1 MTAIERLNAILKQ
14 LKQLE
19 DDTRP
24 VHYGRTHSA
33 KAILEALAE
42 FSDNLPDI
50 TQQLETAII
59 ELEELHNDR
68 DIEKN

>member
-1 MTAIERLNAILKQ
+1 MTAIDRLNEILKQ
-14 LKQLE
+14 LKTLE
-19 DDTRP
+19 DETRP

-33 KAILEALAE
+33 TAILTALAE

-59 ELEELHNDR
+59 DLET
-68 DIEKN
+68 EKEEVK